1 VQNAFLHGALKE
13 NVYMWQ
19 PPGLADQFIPH
30 HVCKLDKALYGLKQ
44 APMAWYLRLSAKLK
58 ALGFSAS
65 KVDTSLFIYQRQGV
79 TMFLLVYVNDII
91 VMSSCSVA
99 MDTVLQ
105 DLNSE
110 FALKYLRDLDYFL
123 GIQVM
128 KSGNGLLLSQE

>member
-1 VQNAFLHGALKE
+1 
-13 NVYMWQ
+13 
-19 PPGLADQFIPH
+19 
-30 HVCKLDKALYGLKQ
+30 
-44 APMAWYLRLSAKLK
+44 MAWYLRLSAKLK

-91 VMSSCSVA
+91 IMSSCSVA
-99 MDTVLQ
+99 MDAVLQ